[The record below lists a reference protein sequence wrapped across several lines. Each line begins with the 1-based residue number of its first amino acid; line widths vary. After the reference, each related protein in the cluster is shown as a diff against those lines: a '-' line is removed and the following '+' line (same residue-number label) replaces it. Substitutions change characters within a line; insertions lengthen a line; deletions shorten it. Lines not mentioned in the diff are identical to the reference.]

1 MRMGS
6 CVRRPDGRMTLNSA
20 ASLPYGNLFVL
31 VLLVV
36 LDVHDG
42 HRARATSHH
51 GPRTAACHSTWATA
65 LWFGHA
71 KTATK
76 ATDGP
81 EARRSTSRCARSGA
95 VG

>member
-1 MRMGS
+1 MHGRT
-6 CVRRPDGRMTLNSA
+6 RPARPVGRVTLDSA
-20 ASLPYGNLFVL
+20 ASLLYGDLLVL
-31 VLLVV
+31 VLLIV
-36 LDVHDG
+36 LEVHGG
-42 HRARATSHH
+42 HRARPTSHH

-71 KTATK
+71 NTATK
-76 ATDGP
+76 ATDAP

>member
-1 MRMGS
+1 MHGRT
-6 CVRRPDGRMTLNSA
+6 RPARPVGRVTLDSA
-20 ASLPYGNLFVL
+20 ASLLYGDLLVL
-31 VLLVV
+31 VLLIV
-36 LDVHDG
+36 LEVHGG
-42 HRARATSHH
+42 HRARPTSHH

-71 KTATK
+71 ETGTK
-76 ATDGP
+76 ATDAP